1 MDPENLSPLDVLG
14 VSLAY
19 AAMADGEV
27 NVQERATMVAILS
40 KLVRI
45 GVMNDDQ
52 LKAFSASAFK
62 VAQQK
67 PLDRMVSTL
76 RGRLTKVQ
84 ALNVL
89 ANVTDLVLSDG
100 KVDADEIRV
109 VETLRDAFGI
119 SADDVAHMRHLLLVK
134 NDARV
139 FTNADHAWNTA
150 SFSLTRPGG

>member
-1 MDPENLSPLDVLG
+1 MDPENLSPLEILG

-27 NVQERATMVAILS
+27 NVQERAAMVAALS
-40 KLVRI
+40 KLVRMGI
-45 GVMNDDQ
+45 MNDEQ
-52 LKAFSASAFK
+52 LKAFSAGAFK
-62 VAQQK
+62 VVNDK
-67 PLDRMVSTL
+67 PLASMVPIL

-89 ANVTDLVLSDG
+89 ANVTDMVLADG

-109 VETLRDAFGI
+109 VETLRDAFGVD
-119 SADDVAHMRHLLLVK
+119 ADDIAHMRHLLLVK

-139 FTNADHAWNTA
+139 FTNPDHAWNTQ
-150 SFSLTRPGG
+150 SFSLTRQDG